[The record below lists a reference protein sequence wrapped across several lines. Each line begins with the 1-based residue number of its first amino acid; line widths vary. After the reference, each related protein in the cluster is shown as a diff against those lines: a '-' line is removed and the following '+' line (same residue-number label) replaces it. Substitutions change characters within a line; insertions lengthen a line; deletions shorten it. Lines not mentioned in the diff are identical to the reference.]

1 MAECLI
7 TGCYLYN
14 VTDARHCWGDLH
26 EVGDCYVFN
35 AVLFEGETFWE
46 SNNPFGKILNL
57 RDGAP
62 YFERRG
68 VIIVPKSY
76 AYLNSAG
83 ASYIQGSTK

>member
-1 MAECLI
+1 MRCLI

-14 VTDARHCWGDLH
+14 IADDNHCYGDLH

-35 AVLFEGETFWE
+35 AVLREAQARWEGG
-46 SNNPFGKILNL
+46 NPFGKILNL

-76 AYLNSAG
+76 TYLNSTAG
-83 ASYIQGSTK
+83 DYI